1 MAFGTACIVIG
12 AMINANIFGNMAVLL
27 QGLNR
32 KIAQFQEKLDTAN
45 TAMKNMKI
53 SEQLQEKV
61 QNYIMSTESTLSI
74 QMELQ
79 AFLNLLSPSLR
90 YTKSSTITIDLKY
103 CSTYSSHQLK
113 QISCSK
119 ATMTLLR

>member
-1 MAFGTACIVIG
+1 
-12 AMINANIFGNMAVLL
+12 MINANIFGNMAVLL
-27 QGLNR
+27 QGINR
-32 KIAQFQEKLDTAN
+32 KISQFQEKLDTAN

-61 QNYIMSTESTLSI
+61 QSYIMSTESTLSI

-90 YTKSSTITIDLKY
+90 YVKYNKSIRLEIL
-103 CSTYSSHQLK
+103 SH
-113 QISCSK
+113 IF
-119 ATMTLLR
+119 